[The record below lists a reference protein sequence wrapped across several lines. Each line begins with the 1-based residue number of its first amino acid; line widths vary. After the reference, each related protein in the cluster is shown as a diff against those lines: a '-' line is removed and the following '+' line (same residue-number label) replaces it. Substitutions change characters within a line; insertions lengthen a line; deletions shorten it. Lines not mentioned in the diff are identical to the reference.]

1 MGAKDK
7 TEDVLRKIHVYLAT
21 AEPYP
26 NSSKRV
32 VVDRQDFLALLK
44 ELSICVGDMMDEY
57 EFTQETKEKADRE
70 LRRKGEELKS
80 DAKRDAEDIYAASII
95 YTDQALREIQVSI
108 DRAQKRLT
116 ELFDSTRYELDKQRS
131 EAKDNQMELIS
142 KMEDLKDTN
151 KYLRLIEDE
160 NLRIQKKKERD
171 KKEEEE
177 FESGQDQHEGPK
189 ITVNMDYLKKM
200 GMAMPGEEDN
210 DDEDI

>member
-1 MGAKDK
+1 MSAKDK
-7 TEDVLRKIHVYLAT
+7 TEEVLRKIHVYLAT

-26 NSSKRV
+26 NSSRRV

-44 ELSICVGDMMDEY
+44 ELSLCVGDMMDEY
-57 EFTQETKEKADRE
+57 EFTQDSREKADRE
-70 LRRKGEELKS
+70 LRKKGEELKN

-108 DRAQKRLT
+108 DSAQKKLT
-116 ELFDSTRYELDKQRS
+116 ELFDSTRYELDKQIN

-160 NLRIQKKKERD
+160 NLRIQKEKERD
-171 KKEEEE
+171 QKTEA
-177 FESGQDQHEGPK
+177 ESEQYKTQQEGPK

>member
-26 NSSKRV
+26 NSSRRV

-44 ELSICVGDMMDEY
+44 ELSVCVGDMMDEY
-57 EFTQETKEKADRE
+57 EITQETKEKADRE

-177 FESGQDQHEGPK
+177 FEPDQDQHEGPK

>member
-1 MGAKDK
+1 
-7 TEDVLRKIHVYLAT
+7 
-21 AEPYP
+21 
-26 NSSKRV
+26 
-32 VVDRQDFLALLK
+32 
-44 ELSICVGDMMDEY
+44 
-57 EFTQETKEKADRE
+57 
-70 LRRKGEELKS
+70 
-80 DAKRDAEDIYAASII
+80 
-95 YTDQALREIQVSI
+95 
-108 DRAQKRLT
+108 
-116 ELFDSTRYELDKQRS
+116 
-131 EAKDNQMELIS
+131 MELIS

-177 FESGQDQHEGPK
+177 FEPDQDQHEGPK

>member
-1 MGAKDK
+1 
-7 TEDVLRKIHVYLAT
+7 
-21 AEPYP
+21 
-26 NSSKRV
+26 
-32 VVDRQDFLALLK
+32 
-44 ELSICVGDMMDEY
+44 MDEY